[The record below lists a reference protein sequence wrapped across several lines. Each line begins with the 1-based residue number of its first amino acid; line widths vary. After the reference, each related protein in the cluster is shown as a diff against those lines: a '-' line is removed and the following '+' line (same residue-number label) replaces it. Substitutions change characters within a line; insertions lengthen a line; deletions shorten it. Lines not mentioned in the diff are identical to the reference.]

1 MAEHT
6 RTHEAEY
13 LTTLN
18 KHFPLKAED
27 LMTLNKHPSPHF
39 TDVETKLRDVSGF
52 AQKIGGGGEGFWILD
67 LRRLT
72 QSFSLSERLEGLW
85 ALGLSPSLGE
95 GSSGRTRWGSL
106 CLEMFLRLSEESSQR
121 SCWHVGST
129 QGRGSRGLPP
139 G

>member
-6 RTHEAEY
+6 RMHEAEY
-13 LTTLN
+13 LTALN

-27 LMTLNKHPSPHF
+27 LMILNKHPTPPF

-67 LRRLT
+67 LLRLT

-85 ALGLSPSLGE
+85 ALGLSPSPGG
-95 GSSGRTRWGSL
+95 GSSAGG
-106 CLEMFLRLSEESSQR
+106 
-121 SCWHVGST
+121 
-129 QGRGSRGLPP
+129 QGGVASV
-139 G
+139 